1 MRRLAVFSMVLL
13 AGWSSARA
21 DALLSDGARVKSVKI
36 YPEGA
41 YVTLSLPVS
50 LKAGVPEKVV
60 FPDLWYADQKTIEI
74 RALSA
79 ATDSLDL
86 VSEISS
92 VMPLEHV
99 GAYREVSAESDSVW
113 AKLERL
119 RADSLVQEREI
130 DFLQANARQEGGSV
144 ERLAELSSWM
154 RQRYADIYNQQRQTR
169 EAIKKYEK
177 ELTRLKGAA
186 GQIDETFSSVTQVA
200 ARLTANKSC
209 TTELELSYYT
219 TAARWNAFYFFRF
232 SPKSQTAELEYQ
244 AELWQWTGFD
254 WNGVSAE
261 LCYGEP
267 DKSIV
272 LPHTYVSGIRYQ
284 QPLTREQRKKI
295 PEEGPMVN
303 RVLGYAT
310 NVRTIP
316 SATETSVSYRLTY
329 PLTLESSESYKDRNL
344 KQMVPVRKD
353 TVEAVF
359 DYMFNY
365 HAPVYLAAH
374 IADWRSLNLFDGQ
387 MSVFCDGRML
397 GQTDLFL
404 YQVGDTLSVPLM
416 QEPRVTVNRTKVK
429 DYETQ
434 VRGAKTERQCEYEL
448 RVRNNQDFPIRIRVR
463 DQYPV
468 SSTDEVQVT
477 LTETSGAKIDSRKGA
492 LDWTLELRPGAE
504 RVLKFGYSVRYP
516 KGGTVSF

>member
-21 DALLSDGARVKSVKI
+21 DALSADGARVKSVKI

-130 DFLQANARQEGGSV
+130 DFLQANARQESGSI
-144 ERLAELSSWM
+144 ERLTELSSWM
-154 RQRYADIYNQQRQTR
+154 RQQYTNIYNQQRQTR
-169 EAIKKYEK
+169 EAIKECEE
-177 ELTRLKGAA
+177 ELNRLKGTV
-186 GQIDETFSSVTQVA
+186 GQIDKTSDNAAQVSV
-200 ARLTANKSC
+200 RLTANKTC

-219 TAARWNAFYFFRF
+219 TAARWEAFYFFRF
-232 SPKSQTAELEYQ
+232 APKSRTAELEYQ
-244 AELWQWTGFD
+244 ASLQQWTGFD

-261 LCYGEP
+261 LCYGAP

-272 LPHTYVSGIRYQ
+272 LPQTHQRGITYMA
-284 QPLTREQRKKI
+284 PLTREQMKNRPDESVKVSR
-295 PEEGPMVN
+295 PM
-303 RVLGYAT
+303 GYAT
-310 NVRTIP
+310 NFHMTP
-316 SATETSVSYRLTY
+316 SATETSVSYVLDY
-329 PLTLESSESYKDRNL
+329 PLTLESSEAYKNQNMQ
-344 KQMVPVRKD
+344 QMVQVRKD
-353 TVEAVF
+353 TVAATF
-359 DYMFNY
+359 DYVFNQY
-365 HAPVYLAAH
+365 NPVSLTAH

-429 DYETQ
+429 DYEIQ

-448 RVRNNQDFPIRIRVR
+448 RVRNNQDFPIRMRVR

-468 SSTDEVQVT
+468 SGTDEVQVT

-492 LDWTLELRPGAE
+492 LDWTLELQPGAE

>member
-1 MRRLAVFSMVLL
+1 
-13 AGWSSARA
+13 
-21 DALLSDGARVKSVKI
+21 
-36 YPEGA
+36 
-41 YVTLSLPVS
+41 
-50 LKAGVPEKVV
+50 
-60 FPDLWYADQKTIEI
+60 
-74 RALSA
+74 
-79 ATDSLDL
+79 
-86 VSEISS
+86 
-92 VMPLEHV
+92 
-99 GAYREVSAESDSVW
+99 
-113 AKLERL
+113 
-119 RADSLVQEREI
+119 
-130 DFLQANARQEGGSV
+130 
-144 ERLAELSSWM
+144 
-154 RQRYADIYNQQRQTR
+154 
-169 EAIKKYEK
+169 
-177 ELTRLKGAA
+177 
-186 GQIDETFSSVTQVA
+186 
-200 ARLTANKSC
+200 
-209 TTELELSYYT
+209 
-219 TAARWNAFYFFRF
+219 
-232 SPKSQTAELEYQ
+232 
-244 AELWQWTGFD
+244 
-254 WNGVSAE
+254 
-261 LCYGEP
+261 
-267 DKSIV
+267 
-272 LPHTYVSGIRYQ
+272 
-284 QPLTREQRKKI
+284 
-295 PEEGPMVN
+295 MVN

-365 HAPVYLAAH
+365 HVPVYLAAH